1 MKGISRVI
9 GLSFLLGLAIVAG
22 GLQSG
27 ALSVSAQ
34 TTTTAAVSCNAATC
48 TVTLSGFVAPGSSFA
63 VTLPS
68 GAQAVINCP
77 SGCAA
82 GNQYTVSANGSQT
95 QAAVVTVPQ
104 TTTVITQTTAT
115 APPGGLCVNGSV
127 PGPNG
132 CTSPFVA
139 VPVAVPYAVP
149 SYTSTWNNCW
159 NWCNNWNWNNV
170 WPWNWNRSWNWNNNN
185 CSTPGCNPCTWTPVA
200 WRHC

>member
-1 MKGISRVI
+1 MKGFRRVFGIS
-9 GLSFLLGLAIVAG
+9 LLLGLAIVAG
-22 GLQSG
+22 GLRAG
-27 ALSVSAQ
+27 AQPVSAQ
-34 TTTTAAVSCNAATC
+34 ATTTATVNCNGSTC

-68 GAQAVINCP
+68 GAQAVISCP

-82 GNQYTVSANGSQT
+82 GNQYIVNANGSQT

-104 TTTVITQTTAT
+104 TTTVITQTIPT

-149 SYTSTWNNCW
+149 TVSPGWNNCW
-159 NWCNNWNWNNV
+159 NWCGNWNWNSI
-170 WPWNWNRSWNWNNNN
+170 WPWNRNNWNN
-185 CSTPGCNPCTWTPVA
+185 CSTPGCNPCTWTPVV